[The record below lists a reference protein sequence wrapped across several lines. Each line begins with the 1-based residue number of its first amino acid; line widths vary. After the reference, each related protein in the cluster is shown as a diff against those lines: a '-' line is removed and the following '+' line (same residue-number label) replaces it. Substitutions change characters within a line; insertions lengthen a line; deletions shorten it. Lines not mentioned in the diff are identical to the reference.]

1 MTIQYNHP
9 FFLAALVL
17 HYISFISSLFYHN
30 VIQITLFISYRWL
43 IEKCNMTL
51 IDATLKKVRSL
62 HVIMIMIMIMIMI
75 IDYDYD
81 YDHRTRL

>member
-1 MTIQYNHP
+1 MTMQYNHP

-17 HYISFISSLFYHN
+17 HYISFLFYHN

-62 HVIMIMIMIMIMI
+62 HVIMIMIMIMII
-75 IDYDYD
+75 AQDYKNLF
-81 YDHRTRL
+81 RPTSARC